1 MPEGLTSTLRE
12 LAQRILKHP
21 GDQGL
26 DRELQALVATHG
38 EIVYEILTD
47 TLVANTPGTYSQ
59 QDQDRA
65 LRWHRPAELRPPT
78 QLPIIL
84 LSNLPNYLELSDRGI
99 VDLVADLI
107 PSDFFVLGKE
117 ARLTWIEWQVWDYF
131 LMDGY
136 KIAQIAQLLTKRDG
150 TPYTERAIRY
160 ALERAKF
167 KIRRCPSLG
176 WRTCLLEDILRG
188 KHDQPPDRVRCLLAL
203 TRDT

>member
-1 MPEGLTSTLRE
+1 MPEGLTSTLRQ

-21 GDQGL
+21 GDQRL
-26 DRELQALVATHG
+26 DAELRVLVAAHG
-38 EIVYEILTD
+38 DIVYEILTD

-59 QDQDRA
+59 RRQDEV
-65 LRWHRPAELRPPT
+65 LRWRHSAELSPT
-78 QLPIIL
+78 DQLPIIL
-84 LSNLPNYLELSDRGI
+84 FSNLPNYLEFSDRGI
-99 VDLVADLI
+99 VELVADLI
-107 PSDFFVLGKE
+107 PSDFFMLGKE
-117 ARLTWIEWQVWDYF
+117 AHLTRIEWQVWDYF

-136 KIAQIAQLLTKRDG
+136 TIAQMAQLLTKHDG
-150 TPYTERAIRY
+150 SSYSERAIRY

-188 KHDQPPDRVRCLLAL
+188 KHDHPPDRVRCLIAL